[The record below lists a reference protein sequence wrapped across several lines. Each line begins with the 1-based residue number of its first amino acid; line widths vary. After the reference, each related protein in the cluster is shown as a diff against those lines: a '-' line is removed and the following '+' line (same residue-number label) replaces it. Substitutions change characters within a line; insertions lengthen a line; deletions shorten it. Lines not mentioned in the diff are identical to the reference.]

1 MNYKKNKNNFIM
13 SYKVPSLSNLC
24 IVAISNQSIQSTL
37 SSTIKQTHID
47 AECKYIRDF
56 YAKLKAKKERY
67 FFRLC
72 LYYLGHRTVRIVHRN
87 GFELLPYE
95 FVDLEQ
101 LEHWQRAMWAAC
113 ELCFGVFHTPEAC
126 VARIRIELPY
136 SHQHGRYLNFPI
148 QKFEN
153 SLTLNCPNM
162 KGNVHAWYKVLL
174 NVPPQMLLYE
184 DFFG

>member
-1 MNYKKNKNNFIM
+1 M
-13 SYKVPSLSNLC
+13 SQRVPSLSNLC
-24 IVAISNQSIQSTL
+24 IIAISNVVPSKTPSKTPSTMIKSTL
-37 SSTIKQTHID
+37 PSKQTYID

-113 ELCFGVFHTPEAC
+113 ELCFGVIHTPETC
-126 VARIRIELPY
+126 IDRIRMELHY

-162 KGNVHAWYKVLL
+162 KGNVHSWYKVLL

>member
-1 MNYKKNKNNFIM
+1 MLVNKKYNLN
-13 SYKVPSLSNLC
+13 NLC
-24 IVAISNQSIQSTL
+24 VVAISNKPVIFKKEITTLQSYM
-37 SSTIKQTHID
+37 D
-47 AECKYIRDF
+47 AECKYIRNF
-56 YAKLKAKKERY
+56 YAKLKATKERY

-72 LYYLGHRTVRIVHRN
+72 LYYLGHRTVRIVYN

-101 LEHWQRAMWAAC
+101 LNHWQRAMWAAC
-113 ELCFGVFHTPEAC
+113 ELCFGIFHTPEAC
-126 VARIRIELPY
+126 VERIRMELPWA
-136 SHQHGRYLNFPI
+136 HQHGKYLNFSI

-153 SLTLNCPNM
+153 SLIKNCPNM

-174 NVPPQMLLYE
+174 NVPPRMLLYE